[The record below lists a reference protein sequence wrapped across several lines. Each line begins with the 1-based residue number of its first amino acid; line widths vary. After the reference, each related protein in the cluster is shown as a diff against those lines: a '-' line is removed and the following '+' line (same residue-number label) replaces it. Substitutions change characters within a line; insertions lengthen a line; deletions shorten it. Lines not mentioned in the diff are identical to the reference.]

1 MSGPFKM
8 KYKNSAF
15 PFKSPLKQGGM
26 EFDVTG
32 DGVTPVDVETR
43 REAVKRGHS
52 PRGSVADILKKRE
65 ENKESPIPQAIGG
78 GAGEALEHWKQF
90 KKKAKEVGEKVVKT
104 GKKVAKT
111 AGRGN
116 ILALLLGSTTT
127 AKATQPGTGGHGGT
141 KVQQLKDIDN

>member
-65 ENKESPIPQAIGG
+65 VAENKESPIPQAIGG
-78 GAGEALEHWKQF
+78 GAGEALEHWKKF
-90 KKKAKEVGEKVVKT
+90 KKKAKKVGEKVVKT

-111 AGRGN
+111 AGKGN
-116 ILALLLGSTTT
+116 ILALMLGATTT
-127 AKATQPGTGGHGGT
+127 AKADQPTKKQGGG
-141 KVQQLKDIDN
+141 QMDPDWLKK

>member
-90 KKKAKEVGEKVVKT
+90 KKKAKNIGEKVVKA

-111 AGRGN
+111 AGKGN
-116 ILALLLGSTTT
+116 ILALMLGATTT
-127 AKATQPGTGGHGGT
+127 AKADQPTKKQGGG
-141 KVQQLKDIDN
+141 QMDPDWLKK

>member
-78 GAGEALEHWKQF
+78 GAGEALEHWKKF
-90 KKKAKEVGEKVVKT
+90 KKKAKNIGEKVVKA

-111 AGRGN
+111 AGKGN
-116 ILALLLGSTTT
+116 ILALMLGATTT
-127 AKATQPGTGGHGGT
+127 AKADQPTKKQGGG
-141 KVQQLKDIDN
+141 QMDPDWLKK